1 MKIGINTYINN
12 GGITHIIGCADVEL
26 NENEVIDMFG
36 KVVPFD
42 DICKLIS
49 PNTNPSEEDSV
60 FSFLSGVFIMKVFKI
75 S

>member
-26 NENEVIDMFG
+26 SENEIISMFG

-49 PNTNPSEEDSV
+49 PDTNPSEEDSV